1 MSNSDSEPDELLP
14 PPKLPLPKPSAKPKK
29 AKRSTATP
37 QSIGNPPA
45 KRPIATDSELESD
58 IEASPFPRKH
68 KPAVAKVT
76 KAEREKSIIE
86 TAGQERI
93 KKLDLALRESTERQA
108 REQREF
114 EEREAKAKREFEERE
129 AKAKRESERE
139 KLNADK
145 EKQQAARDEELMK
158 AVKASL
164 DTSARMSEMMMQ
176 FMAKNQ

>member
-1 MSNSDSEPDELLP
+1 VDVEELMSNSDSEPDEPLP
-14 PPKLPLPKPSAKPKK
+14 PPKLPLPKPSVKPKK
-29 AKRSTATP
+29 AKGSSTATP

-58 IEASPFPRKH
+58 IEASPYPRKH

-93 KKLDLALRESTERQA
+93 KKLDLALRESKERQA
-108 REQREF
+108 RDQREF
-114 EEREAKAKREFEERE
+114 E
-129 AKAKRESERE
+129 RE
-139 KLNADK
+139 KLKADK
-145 EKQQAARDEELMK
+145 EKQKTAREEDLMK
-158 AVKASL
+158 AIKASMEMQ
-164 DTSARMSEMMMQ
+164 ARMSEMMMQ